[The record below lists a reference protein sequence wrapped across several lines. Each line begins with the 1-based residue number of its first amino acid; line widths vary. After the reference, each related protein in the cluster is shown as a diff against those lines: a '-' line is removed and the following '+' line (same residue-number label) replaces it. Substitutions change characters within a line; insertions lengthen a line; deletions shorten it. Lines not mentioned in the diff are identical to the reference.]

1 MDCWALHTPPA
12 TYRIDKIN
20 NLFWLSTTLF
30 MIIIISYTRATLQ
43 LVATILVA
51 MAPKILQLATCL
63 VKKSP

>member
-1 MDCWALHTPPA
+1 
-12 TYRIDKIN
+12 
-20 NLFWLSTTLF
+20 